1 VVRLSTQTCQHE
13 QAADSLA
20 LVDEA
25 PYLSSRSMNSLEGR
39 LLDRLSYVGHLP
51 TLVYLIATG
60 IYHLR
65 KRGGISVESLRL
77 LWM

>member
-20 LVDEA
+20 LVDDA
-25 PYLSSRSMNSLEGR
+25 SCFSSRSTNGLEDR
-39 LLDRLSYVGHLP
+39 LLDRLPYVGHMS
-51 TLVYLIATG
+51 TLVYLIA
-60 IYHLR
+60 IYDLR
-65 KRGGISVESLRL
+65 KRGGISVESLWL